1 MDTKKRSFKFKIII
15 PTVIV
20 LVVLV
25 VLINAFL
32 SIRLSNIGD
41 KLVSEKLLSVTNGLR
56 YYLDESVGKSNVAAL
71 TVALNSDV
79 IEAVTER
86 DTDKLVS
93 LLAPVC
99 DLYLIDYFTITDNRG
114 VVLART
120 YEPGS
125 YGDSIT
131 NQQNIK
137 DALNG
142 KVSTY
147 FESGTLIMVSIRT
160 GVPIRD
166 EDNNIIG
173 AVSAGVRFDTS
184 KRVEDLKELFDSE
197 ITIFH
202 GNTRIVTT
210 IEREG
215 ESIAG
220 TTLDP
225 GIASIVFENK
235 QEYFGDADVLG
246 DKYKTFYKPL
256 LNAEDD
262 AFAAIVVGIPLAE
275 LTEVTNNAI
284 RDGILIGLGGLALAI
299 LLLYFLISSLSQ
311 PITILSGDLRHIAN
325 GNLGIDVTVK
335 GNDEVGNL
343 GESLQ
348 KVADTLHK
356 LLTDIN
362 ETISEHEKGN
372 IDYFLDTDEFFGDYK
387 TLADNIVELAA
398 LGMRDQLTG
407 IPNRRAFDN
416 RLFMEWGRAI
426 RDISPLSVL
435 VLDVDKFKNY
445 NDTFG
450 HQQGDVALK
459 TVAKTI
465 KKTLRR
471 PTDFPARWGG
481 EEFVVL
487 LPTTDSKGAVVVA
500 EQIRREVES
509 ATIQCDDER
518 GVHVTVSIGVCSQ
531 IPGRDAEIDDF
542 LPTADAAL
550 YRAKEMGRNRVVLN
564 EFITTD

>member
-1 MDTKKRSFKFKIII
+1 MDKRKRSFKFKIII

-25 VLINAFL
+25 VLINAFQSIKL
-32 SIRLSNIGD
+32 SSIGD

-56 YYLDESVGKSNVAAL
+56 FYLEESMGKSNVAAL

-79 IEAVTER
+79 IDAVAER
-86 DTDKLVS
+86 DTDRLVS
-93 LLAPVC
+93 LLAPTC
-99 DLYLIDYFTITDNRG
+99 DLYLIDYFTITDSEG
-114 VVLART
+114 IVLART
-120 YEPGS
+120 YEPES

-137 DALNG
+137 DALSG

-160 GVPIRD
+160 GAPIRD
-166 EDNNIIG
+166 ENNNIIG
-173 AVSAGVRFDTS
+173 AVSAGVRFDT
-184 KRVEDLKELFDSE
+184 KERVEDLKALFDSE

-202 GNTRIVTT
+202 GNTRIATT
-210 IEREG
+210 IVRDG
-215 ESIAG
+215 QSIAG
-220 TTLDP
+220 TTLEP
-225 GIASIVFENK
+225 GIANIVFEKK

-246 DKYKTFYKPL
+246 AKYKTFYKPL
-256 LNAEDD
+256 INADND

-284 RDGILIGLGGLALAI
+284 RYGIILGLGGLAVAI
-299 LLLYFLISSLSQ
+299 LLLYFLISSLSL

-325 GNLGIDVTVK
+325 GNLGIAVSVR

-356 LLTDIN
+356 LLSDIN
-362 ETISEHEKGN
+362 ETISQHEKGN
-372 IDYFLDTDEFFGDYK
+372 IEYFLDTDEFFGDYK

-407 IPNRRAFDN
+407 IPNRRSFDN
-416 RLFMEWGRAI
+416 RLQMEWGRAM
-426 RDISPLSVL
+426 RDSTPLSVL

-465 KKTLRR
+465 KKSLRR

-500 EQIRREVES
+500 EQIRRDIES
-509 ATIQCDDER
+509 AVIPCDDARGER
-518 GVHVTVSIGVCSQ
+518 VTVSIGVSSQ
-531 IPGRDAEIDDF
+531 IPERDIDIDAF

-550 YRAKEMGRNRVVLN
+550 YRAKEAGRNRVVLN
-564 EFITTD
+564 EFITSD